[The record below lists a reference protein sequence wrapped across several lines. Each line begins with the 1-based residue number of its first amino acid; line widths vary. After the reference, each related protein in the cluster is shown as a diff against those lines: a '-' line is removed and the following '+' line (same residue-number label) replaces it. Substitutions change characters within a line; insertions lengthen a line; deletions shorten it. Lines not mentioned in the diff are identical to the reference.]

1 MHTSDQINAATIA
14 DTPRQGG
21 TFRNFSVNHTEF
33 RCGTKEQHDT
43 PRQGDVSHT
52 EFRCGSKS
60 STAAKNIGGDESAGM
75 ILRPKQN
82 HRHSSQ
88 LSKVVISDLPKLND
102 STLLNASQHARS
114 THHKNNRTTQQSR
127 GRIMRMDHPNKRRKT
142 KNTAVVNSTDGET
155 TDKKCKLI

>member
-75 ILRPKQN
+75 ILRPKQ
-82 HRHSSQ
+82 
-88 LSKVVISDLPKLND
+88 I
-102 STLLNASQHARS
+102 TA
-114 THHKNNRTTQQSR
+114 TSR
-127 GRIMRMDHPNKRRKT
+127 RNLQEHLCQPY
-142 KNTAVVNSTDGET
+142 
-155 TDKKCKLI
+155 

>member
-21 TFRNFSVNHTEF
+21 TFRNLYVNHTEF
-33 RCGTKEQHDT
+33 RCGTKEQPDT
-43 PRQGDVSHT
+43 PRQGDVNHT

-127 GRIMRMDHPNKRRKT
+127 RRIMSRNNKKRKA
-142 KNTAVVNSTDGET
+142 NDVNPTDGET
-155 TDKKCKLI
+155 TGKKCKLI

>member
-21 TFRNFSVNHTEF
+21 TFRNFYVNHTEF
-33 RCGTKEQHDT
+33 RCGTKEQPDT
-43 PRQGDVSHT
+43 PRQGDVNHT

-82 HRHSSQ
+82 HRHVREEPSGTFMSTILNSAVERKSNLTPHVREMSTILNSAVEANLQ
-88 LSKVVISDLPKLND
+88 RPPKISEEMKVP
-102 STLLNASQHARS
+102 
-114 THHKNNRTTQQSR
+114 
-127 GRIMRMDHPNKRRKT
+127 
-142 KNTAVVNSTDGET
+142 E
-155 TDKKCKLI
+155 